1 LFRPD
6 HEAGG
11 TIAAM
16 ETITATDI
24 TWSLTRTGALVRAQA
39 RGHVFGGEWFER
51 SASAD
56 SEQSE
61 AAYSVTH
68 CARCGA
74 ALFAESVKADD
85 TANPALDAECPD
97 VQAVSQ
103 CRIYRLPVGSRRPV
117 F

>member
-1 LFRPD
+1 
-6 HEAGG
+6 
-11 TIAAM
+11 M

-51 SASAD
+51 SANANSA
-56 SEQSE
+56 QGQ
-61 AAYSVTH
+61 APYSFTH

-85 TANPALDAECPD
+85 LANPAIDVECPE

-103 CRIYRLPVGSRRPV
+103 CRIYRLPVGSRSPAV
-117 F
+117 

>member
-1 LFRPD
+1 
-6 HEAGG
+6 
-11 TIAAM
+11 M

-51 SASAD
+51 AANAD
-56 SEQSE
+56 SAQGQ
-61 AAYSVTH
+61 AGYSFTH

-85 TANPALDAECPD
+85 LANPAIDAECPQ
-97 VQAVSQ
+97 VQVVNR
-103 CRIYRLPVGSRRPV
+103 CRIYRLPVGSRRPA